1 MRKIILLNIL
11 FLNLIFSQQT
21 PAPNQ
26 DKSVLIFGATAH
38 IGNGEVI
45 KNSLIGFSNG
55 KIDLISVNGD
65 VINNVEYDTIID
77 ATNSHIYPGIIALNT
92 NLGLV
97 EVDAVRASVDDD
109 ETGTYLPEIRSII
122 AYNAESKAVESMRPN
137 GVLLAQIAPNGGV
150 ISGKSSVVQ
159 FDAWNWEDAV
169 IKYDQGVHLN
179 WPSPYTFGRWWLG
192 EDRGLKANSNYSK
205 D

>member
-65 VINNVEYDTIID
+65 VINLQEYMVNCHKCLICNQGELVPLEED
-77 ATNSHIYPGIIALNT
+77 GILICNNIFL
-92 NLGLV
+92 
-97 EVDAVRASVDDD
+97 
-109 ETGTYLPEIRSII
+109 
-122 AYNAESKAVESMRPN
+122 
-137 GVLLAQIAPNGGV
+137 
-150 ISGKSSVVQ
+150 
-159 FDAWNWEDAV
+159 
-169 IKYDQGVHLN
+169 IKTV
-179 WPSPYTFGRWWLG
+179 F
-192 EDRGLKANSNYSK
+192 
-205 D
+205 